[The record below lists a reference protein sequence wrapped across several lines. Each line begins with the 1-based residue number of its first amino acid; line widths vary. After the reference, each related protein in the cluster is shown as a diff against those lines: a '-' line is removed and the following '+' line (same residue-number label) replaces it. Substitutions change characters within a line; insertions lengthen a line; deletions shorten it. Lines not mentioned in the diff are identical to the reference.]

1 MNNGLSI
8 VFDNAPSSHK
18 EGFIEEEAINNDIII
33 FHLPQINDKIHPSE
47 RYLKKKLFKSCRFKL
62 NPGNNVKQIKKQISK
77 VVKNKIDGK
86 QYQSISI
93 IYSFLDLKRL
103 YYVRFLSKICKN
115 YSSQVQ
121 LIPYFE
127 PIRLNDILVLPRII
141 KVCSSLLIQ
150 KFCLKAKKLYLFS
163 NLNRFFYEIFF
174 DQIFLYPYKDSKLQ
188 NKVDNN
194 EIINSFNSYDRCL
207 NIIFIGQLIERKD
220 PLILLKASIA
230 LKFKVKISY
239 FGVGPLE
246 NKLKKFIKDQNNS
259 NIEVKFYGFLENQK
273 LIRIINEYDV
283 IVLPSRFDGFGFVIS
298 EAIKYGTYAIV
309 SDQVGSKDLLID
321 GSKGSVFRAGSKNQ
335 LINQLSIHYLRMKI
349 RNLKL

>member
-18 EGFIEEEAINNDIII
+18 EGFIEEEAIYNDILI
-33 FHLPQINDKIHPSE
+33 FHLPKINDKIHPSE
-47 RYLKKKLFKSCRFKL
+47 KYLEKKLFKSSRFRI
-62 NPGNNVKQIKKQISK
+62 NPRDNIKQIKKQISK
-77 VVKNKIDGK
+77 VLKNRISGK
-86 QYQSISI
+86 KYQSISI

-103 YYVRFLSKICKN
+103 YLVSFLSKICEN

-141 KVCSSLLIQ
+141 KVCFSLLIQ
-150 KFCLKAKKLYLFS
+150 KFFLKVKKLYLFS

-174 DQIFLYPYKDSKLQ
+174 DQIFLHPYKDSKLK
-188 NKVDNN
+188 NKIVTP
-194 EIINSFNSYDRCL
+194 EIINSFNSSDKCL
-207 NIIFIGQLIERKD
+207 NIIFIGQLIKRKD

-230 LKFKVKISY
+230 LKFKVKISF

-246 NKLKKFIKDQNNS
+246 NKLKKFVKDQNHS
-259 NIEVKFYGFLENQK
+259 NLEVKFYGFLENQK

-298 EAIKYGTYAIV
+298 EAIKCGTYAIV
-309 SDQVGSKDLLID
+309 SNQVGAKDLLSN

-335 LINQLSIHYLRMKI
+335 LKNQLSMHYLRTKI
-349 RNLKL
+349 RK